1 MEGYLSFY
9 HDFPVPARYAHPIVL
24 KRMQRVIEEG
34 RAVKPA
40 EALEV
45 VKQDLKALNS
55 DVEVDQEEYDEVVTV
70 KPMFLNENYR

>member
-9 HDFPVPARYAHPIVL
+9 RDFPVPARYAHPIVL